1 MHRTWRARGAVVAT
15 GLALLVGCS
24 GAAGEEAAAPSSAP
38 PSPAATAAAAA
49 SPPAA
54 PATAPAPSPSAT
66 APATPAETA
75 AADAPDAF
83 GDLRD
88 LPDPVAAVA
97 EAGVEV
103 SGTPV
108 AAASWDDANGQNLAV
123 LSTSVEEGE
132 AGTTTRLFAAHH
144 VFAGGE
150 SRRLRDVDDVVEDCE
165 FDTAAQF
172 VTADV
177 AQAEAS
183 ATFDNPRSD
192 DPALAAQ
199 VRGPLEVTDVDAD
212 QIGELTFAYSLGCR
226 SDVSPLDFKLL
237 VLEDGE
243 RYILRGST
251 WGAGRLAEEYGGPLD
266 PPEPEPAEADWLPA
280 LWQHAGARYE
290 LYAID

>member
-1 MHRTWRARGAVVAT
+1 MVAT

-49 SPPAA
+49 NPPAA
-54 PATAPAPSPSAT
+54 PATTPAPSPSAT

-243 RYILRGST
+243 KHILRGST
-251 WGAGRLAEEYGGPLD
+251 WGAGRIAEEYGGNEYGGNLD
-266 PPEPEPAEADWLPA
+266 PPEPEPTEADWPPA